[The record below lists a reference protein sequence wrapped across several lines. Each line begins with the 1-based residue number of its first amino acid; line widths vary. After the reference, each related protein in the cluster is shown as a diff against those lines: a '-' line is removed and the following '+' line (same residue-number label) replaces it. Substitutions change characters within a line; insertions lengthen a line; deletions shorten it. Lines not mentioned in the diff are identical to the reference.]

1 MMASRPILLTVASAV
16 TILSIGAG
24 TYLASR
30 SSRLEASRAAAAAPR
45 VSAETVVPA
54 PAPETG
60 GRPAGVAPLPQPSNR
75 GEREKRP
82 AVSGPGST
90 GADVDRAP
98 ARTAPVEAPPVSP
111 PSTAPPPLTD
121 PVTPPPAATA
131 TAATPPALEAPASRY
146 DEITIKEDS
155 VIGIRLDQTISTA
168 TAKVEDRVTARVT
181 RDVTVD
187 GRTAIPA
194 GTRIE
199 GIVSLVEPPG
209 RFKTPARI
217 GVRFTTLILGGN
229 LRVPIRTEAMYRNGQ
244 SPAGPASAKIGGG
257 AVAGAIIGGVI
268 GGRKGAIIG
277 GSVGAAGGTGAVM
290 ASDRDH
296 AIFESG
302 SQLTVRLSGD
312 IRVQIERDPYEPS
325 GR

>member
-1 MMASRPILLTVASAV
+1 MAEP
-16 TILSIGAG
+16 
-24 TYLASR
+24 
-30 SSRLEASRAAAAAPR
+30 
-45 VSAETVVPA
+45 PA
-54 PAPETG
+54 P
-60 GRPAGVAPLPQPSNR
+60 
-75 GEREKRP
+75 K
-82 AVSGPGST
+82 
-90 GADVDRAP
+90 
-98 ARTAPVEAPPVSP
+98 
-111 PSTAPPPLTD
+111 
-121 PVTPPPAATA
+121 
-131 TAATPPALEAPASRY
+131 Y

-155 VIGIRLDQTISTA
+155 VIGIRLDQMISTA

-194 GTRIE
+194 GTRLE

-217 GVRFTTLILGGN
+217 GVRFTTMILGAN
-229 LRVPIRTEAMYRNGQ
+229 LRVPIRTEAMYRNGE

-257 AVAGAIIGGVI
+257 AVAGAILGGVI

-277 GSVGAAGGTGAVM
+277 STAGAAGGTAAVM

-312 IRVQIERDPYEPS
+312 IRVQIERDPYDPS
-325 GR
+325 RR